1 MPVWHKLSGMQISP
15 PGQHPSE
22 ASFELPLAMLS
33 ACHGR
38 IQQQCQTL
46 QRLLPHLAQHG
57 PDAAARDA
65 AAAVLRYFD
74 SAAVHH
80 HADEECDLF
89 PALIESMAGSDAHC
103 LRELTTRLTREHRE
117 LESLWQPLRAV
128 LQRVVDGQ
136 AAELDQGKVQ
146 TWIDHCTRHIECEES
161 ELLPMAARLIGATEL
176 DRVGRAMR
184 ERRGI
189 DAVI

>member
-1 MPVWHKLSGMQISP
+1 MQISQ
-15 PGQHPSE
+15 PGQHPPE
-22 ASFELPLAMLS
+22 ASFELPLVMLS

-46 QRLLPHLAQHG
+46 QRLLPHLALHG
-57 PDAAARDA
+57 ADAAARSA

-89 PALIESMAGSDAHC
+89 PALIDSMARSDAHC
-103 LRELTTRLTREHRE
+103 LRELIARLTREHRE
-117 LESLWQPLRAV
+117 LESLWQALRTP
-128 LQRVVDGQ
+128 LQRVAAGQ
-136 AAELDQGKVQ
+136 ASDLDPAQVQ
-146 TWIDHCTRHIECEES
+146 AWIDRYTCHIECEES
-161 ELLPMAARLIGATEL
+161 ELLPMAARLIGAAEL

-184 ERRGI
+184 QRRGI
-189 DAVI
+189 DAVL